1 MKYDIVWDDSFN
13 VGVEIVDKAHQRL
26 MAIVRKMIN
35 LAQDTEEEK
44 KRWAC
49 EEGIKYFKSYTVKHF
64 AEEESYMRSIDYEEY
79 EKHKQLHDEMREK
92 TIPELE
98 RKLEASDY
106 SEEAIN
112 EFLGV
117 CMGWLTGHIMIEDRK
132 LTRVDNNRKDI
143 QPDEEE
149 LEHLILAISQT
160 IQSLFQ
166 LNAEADNERYEGENF
181 GKAIYYKLS
190 YQNLHG
196 EKLHVLFA
204 IEKSLVSSTVG
215 KMLFLTFH
223 KLNKTAISAMQ
234 QLAQQITR
242 NLRTY
247 FTHAES
253 SFSLYDD
260 EILSTKE
267 FYQEFGAVSPQYS
280 LLFQTDLGYFAFCIQ
295 RP

>member
-1 MKYDIVWDDSFN
+1 MKYDIVWDESFN
-13 VGVEIVDKAHQRL
+13 IGVEIIDKAHQRL
-26 MAIVRKMIN
+26 AGIVRKMID
-35 LAQDTEEEK
+35 LAQDSKGEK

-49 EEGIKYFKSYTVKHF
+49 EEGIKYFKSYTIKHF

-79 EKHKQLHDEMREK
+79 EKHKQLHSEMRDQ

-98 RKLEASDY
+98 RKLEESDY
-106 SEEAIN
+106 SEQAVE

-132 LTRVDNNRKDI
+132 LTESDNSHKNI
-143 QPDEEE
+143 QPDVEE

-160 IQSLFQ
+160 IQNLFQ
-166 LNAEADNERYEGENF
+166 LNAKVISRHYEGEDF
-181 GKAIYYKLS
+181 GKAIYYRLS

-196 EKLHVLFA
+196 EKLRVLFA
-204 IEKSLVSSTVG
+204 VEKSFVSATVG
-215 KMLFLTFH
+215 KMVFLTFH
-223 KLNKTAISAMQ
+223 KLNKTAISAMKQIFQ
-234 QLAQQITR
+234 QMMR
-242 NLRTY
+242 NLHTY
-247 FTHAES
+247 FTHTES

-267 FYQEFGAVSPQYS
+267 FYQEFETESSLYS

>member
-166 LNAEADNERYEGENF
+166 LNAEVDNERYEGENF

-204 IEKSLVSSTVG
+204 IEKSLVSSTVVYRNIIFG
-215 KMLFLTFH
+215 NMLVYPLELRFR
-223 KLNKTAISAMQ
+223 KLGDRDYENIR
-234 QLAQQITR
+234 LVIG
-242 NLRTY
+242 NY
-247 FTHAES
+247 F
-253 SFSLYDD
+253 FNV
-260 EILSTKE
+260 
-267 FYQEFGAVSPQYS
+267 G
-280 LLFQTDLGYFAFCIQ
+280 
-295 RP
+295 

>member
-1 MKYDIVWDDSFN
+1 MKYDVVWDESFN
-13 VGVEIVDKAHQRL
+13 IGVEIVDKAHQRL
-26 MAIVRKMIN
+26 AAIVRKMID
-35 LAQDTEEEK
+35 LAQDSKEEK
-44 KRWAC
+44 KRWIC
-49 EEGIKYFKSYTVKHF
+49 EEGIKYFKSYTIKHF
-64 AEEESYMRSIDYEEY
+64 AEEESYMRSIDYKEY
-79 EKHKQLHDEMREK
+79 EKHKQLHTEMRDQ

-98 RKLEASDY
+98 RKLEESDY
-106 SEEAIN
+106 SEQAVE

-132 LTRVDNNRKDI
+132 LTEVDNSHKNI
-143 QPDEEE
+143 QPDVEE

-166 LNAEADNERYEGENF
+166 LDAKVISDHYEGEDF
-181 GKAIYYKLS
+181 GKAIYYRLS

-204 IEKSLVSSTVG
+204 VEKSLVSTTVG
-215 KMLFLTFH
+215 KMVFLTFH
-223 KLNKTAISAMQ
+223 KLNKTAIAAMKQIFQ
-234 QLAQQITR
+234 QMMH

-247 FTHAES
+247 FTHTES

-267 FYQEFGAVSPQYS
+267 FYQEFEAESSLYS
-280 LLFQTDLGYFAFCIQ
+280 LLFQTDLGYFALCIQ